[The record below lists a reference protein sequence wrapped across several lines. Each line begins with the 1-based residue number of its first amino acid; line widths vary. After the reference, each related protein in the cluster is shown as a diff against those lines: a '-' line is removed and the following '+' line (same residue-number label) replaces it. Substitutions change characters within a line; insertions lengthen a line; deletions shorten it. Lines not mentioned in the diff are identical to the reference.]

1 MLKAYCF
8 SNQRKK
14 YVAGV
19 HRITINLIFR
29 NYLCGKKSG
38 SYTSLYE
45 LHSCKSFAIQH
56 WFVSSAQKIEQHKYL
71 NPGTGCPF
79 KVAKCKNGKLDSA
92 RGQYR
97 YLTKLFFQKYKKN
110 ISPFFDLTSLLW
122 STVSKRWNIKR
133 YQTFKCFTQAKDTK
147 T

>member
-1 MLKAYCF
+1 MFFRQKKLLLEKFAKLDGIKFCKCFDQSKLVLFVYLLRVFFHQNNLIGSNNSQSKEKRNLLKCYQICFRSRKVLKAYYF
-8 SNQRKK
+8 SNQGKK

-56 WFVSSAQKIEQHKYL
+56 
-71 NPGTGCPF
+71 
-79 KVAKCKNGKLDSA
+79 
-92 RGQYR
+92 
-97 YLTKLFFQKYKKN
+97 
-110 ISPFFDLTSLLW
+110 
-122 STVSKRWNIKR
+122 
-133 YQTFKCFTQAKDTK
+133 
-147 T
+147 

>member
-1 MLKAYCF
+1 MFDKFSCQLERASFFSFFKAIWLVQKVVKVNKNGICLKVIKFIFVVRKVLKAYYF
-8 SNQRKK
+8 SNQGKK

-56 WFVSSAQKIEQHKYL
+56 WFSFQAKKEQHKYL
-71 NPGTGCPF
+71 NPWKSTGCPL
-79 KVAKCKNGKLDSA
+79 KVGKCKIWKFDSP
-92 RGQYR
+92 RHKGP
-97 YLTKLFFQKYKKN
+97 
-110 ISPFFDLTSLLW
+110 I
-122 STVSKRWNIKR
+122 
-133 YQTFKCFTQAKDTK
+133 
-147 T
+147 